1 MDRVEAFEH
10 DLGSYLHT
18 RHSSRLGATGGGRA
32 ALCAFNVT
40 GCTPP
45 TDLATFL
52 DQEGIAIRSGHHCTQ
67 PLHAE
72 LVRRGRSAYD
82 GSARASLYIY
92 LQHARGGGVCVC
104 VCVCVD
110 ILCAELES
118 TIELFRSM
126 E

>member
-1 MDRVEAFEH
+1 MDPAEVPNQLEPR
-10 DLGSYLHT
+10 
-18 RHSSRLGATGGGRA
+18 RRA
-32 ALCAFNVT
+32 ARDHQPAFRGARGRWLFAGAAGV
-40 GCTPP
+40 PL
-45 TDLATFL
+45 DLRP
-52 DQEGIAIRSGHHCTQ
+52 QEGIAIRSGHHCTQ

-92 LQHARGGGVCVC
+92 NTHARGGGP
-104 VCVCVD
+104 
-110 ILCAELES
+110 ELES